1 MDKLKLL
8 TIICLLFLLKTTNSY
23 SLIEVDITRGNL
35 NPLPVAVSPLF
46 QDNKSKNEFQ
56 RELNLDDLGSEI
68 SKVVENNLKQSG
80 LFNPLS
86 KDAFLQ
92 KPDIAHLKPRFEDW
106 ALIKAQ
112 ALITG
117 KVSIS
122 NGKLKVEFR
131 LWDVLAGRE
140 MLALAF
146 TTVPNN
152 WRRVGHIITDKVYER
167 LTGEKGYFD
176 TRIIYVSEEGLK
188 TQRVKKLAIMDQDG
202 FNTKYLT
209 LGNELV
215 LTPRFNPTNQM
226 VTYLSYFRNLPRVYL
241 LDIETGIQEVVGDFP
256 GMTFAPRFSP
266 DGKKI
271 IMSFAKDGKS
281 DIYVMD
287 LENRIVEQITNH
299 PSIDTSPS
307 YSPDGKYITFN
318 SDRSGYQQIYVM
330 KSDGSNVKRI
340 SFGNGLYGTPVW
352 SPRGDL
358 IAFTKLHKGKF
369 FIGVMRTD
377 GKGERLL
384 TENFYQEAP
393 SWSPNGRVLIFYRET
408 KTNEKGEGFSAKLWS
423 IDLTGYN
430 ERLVET
436 QTDASDPSWSSLLS
450 N

>member
-1 MDKLKLL
+1 MRYFKVILILL
-8 TIICLLFLLKTTNSY
+8 LLIPSKAIA
-23 SLIEVDITRGNL
+23 LIEVDITRGNL
-35 NPLPVAVSPLF
+35 NPLPIAVSPLSLDANSKTEF
-46 QDNKSKNEFQ
+46 KKILNK
-56 RELNLDDLGSEI
+56 DDIGSEI
-68 SKVVENNLKQSG
+68 SKVVENNLRASG
-80 LFNPLS
+80 LFNPLD

-106 ALIKAQ
+106 SLIKAQ

-117 KVSIS
+117 KVIFQDE
-122 NGKLKVEFR
+122 KLRVEFR
-131 LWDVLAGRE
+131 LWDVLAGKE
-140 MLALAF
+140 MMALAF
-146 TTVPNN
+146 TTVPSN

-176 TRIIYVSEEGLK
+176 TRIIYVSEEGPK
-188 TQRVKKLAIMDQDG
+188 TKRIKKLAIMDQDG

-271 IMSFAKDGKS
+271 IMSFAKDGNS
-281 DIYVMD
+281 DIYTMD
-287 LENRIVEQITNH
+287 LENRIVERITNH

-307 YSPDGKYITFN
+307 YSPDGKYICFN
-318 SDRSGYQQIYVM
+318 SDRSGYQQIYIM

-340 SFGNGLYGTPVW
+340 SFGKGLYGTPVW

-369 FIGVMRTD
+369 YIGVMRTD
-377 GKGERLL
+377 GSGERLL
-384 TENFYQEAP
+384 TENYYQEAP

-408 KTNEKGEGFSAKLWS
+408 KTDSEGKGFSAKLWS

-430 ERLVET
+430 ERLVNTES
-436 QTDASDPSWSSLLS
+436 DASDPSWSSLLS